1 MYSTTHCGS
10 LNLIGIY
17 DYTYIM
23 NMKIMSS
30 RYREIFA
37 VKLALSD
44 LPAIKLRELQVL
56 NIKMYLQ
63 LCSQ

>member
-1 MYSTTHCGS
+1 
-10 LNLIGIY
+10 
-17 DYTYIM
+17 
-23 NMKIMSS
+23 MKIMSS

-44 LPAIKLRELQVL
+44 LPAIKLKELQVL